1 MNTTIIDFNSF
12 AKACWENKYDTNEPP
27 EFNEVDELTTDN
39 ICDLLHYVGNVESY
53 ESYFELRQNLV
64 EAIKTL
70 LTIAHIKQI
79 NLNDYFKISLN
90 LQEA

>member
-1 MNTTIIDFNSF
+1 MNNTLINFNSI

-27 EFNEVDELTTDN
+27 NFDDLDDLTLQE
-39 ICDLLHYVGNVESY
+39 ISDLCHYVGNIEEF

-64 EAIKTL
+64 EALKTL

-79 NLNDYFKISLN
+79 NLNDFFKISLN
-90 LQEA
+90 FNE